1 MALLQ
6 HSAPFFWRRYLGVSS
21 YPNLGNA
28 LSGPPSLPP
37 AIRRRVAQLV
47 FSLCQNL
54 LLAQHPYGGYRNG
67 SHDRDRRSLYAS
79 VNQPSPPP
87 DGCHFLGVIAPP
99 PMAPHGGVLRTPGQ
113 FAGVSKPRIGPL
125 ILGALGSMRGPDA
138 LRIAPRQ
145 KPKAPICVSFMKT
158 KAPRTQTAP
167 PPTFYTDRWRYP
179 RYTSPTSKHSHP
191 ELTWEFPAESP
202 TKRLRRPKLGRLYCS
217 GGQKRLQARRGAPL
231 PQLRRIKPHRRRRHR
246 HIGNHG
252 ARAPDVATRISLPP
266 RFC

>member
-79 VNQPSPPP
+79 VNQPPPRRLP
-87 DGCHFLGVIAPP
+87 FFGRNRPPSDG
-99 PMAPHGGVLRTPGQ
+99 TPRRRS
-113 FAGVSKPRIGPL
+113 AYAR
-125 ILGALGSMRGPDA
+125 
-138 LRIAPRQ
+138 
-145 KPKAPICVSFMKT
+145 PI
-158 KAPRTQTAP
+158 R
-167 PPTFYTDRWRYP
+167 
-179 RYTSPTSKHSHP
+179 
-191 ELTWEFPAESP
+191 
-202 TKRLRRPKLGRLYCS
+202 
-217 GGQKRLQARRGAPL
+217 
-231 PQLRRIKPHRRRRHR
+231 RRIKAANRPADSRG
-246 HIGNHG
+246 IGIHAG
-252 ARAPDVATRISLPP
+252 ARCAAYRAPPKTQSADLRLLHENESAPHPNRPTTYLLYRQMEVSEIYIADV
-266 RFC
+266 